1 VIEHRLDYLFNLQMG
16 KTPARATNA
25 YWNDGANYWVA
36 IADLSRFDKYVGKT
50 KETISDL
57 AVSESGIRSIPKNTV
72 IMSFKLSLGKVAITT
87 EPTYTN
93 EAIMGFIDKG
103 VVEVSPDYIY
113 FLFDS
118 MDWNEGTNKAV
129 KGATLNKT
137 TLSARKIP
145 LPKIETQQRI
155 ANILDKAQALIAIRK
170 EQIAVL
176 DKLAKDLFV
185 DMFGDPV
192 ENPMGWEVKPLGEKC
207 NIITGNTPSRSRAE
221 YYGSYIEWIKSD
233 NINTGNTYLTQASE
247 YLSEKGV
254 EKGRTAGENA
264 ILMTCIAGSLH
275 CIGNVAISDRT
286 VAFNQQINAIESN
299 DEVDVFFLF
308 YLFTLTKTSIQNE
321 VNKSMKGILNKG
333 KLSAKEFIFP
343 PIKLQQKFADR
354 AESINIQKSRLTES
368 LAELESLYKSL
379 TQRAFARELFE

>member
-1 VIEHRLDYLFNLQMG
+1 MIEHRLDYLFNLQMG